1 MLSLNRGE
9 WSEIYVLLYLSDNPN
24 LKIVNSHLNA
34 IEESIFVVD
43 EIVYPY
49 RTKCKSAND
58 YAIDPKGCSA
68 TSNMKEEIYYYILN
82 APKGKGA
89 FSIEGNNGQ
98 ISGFLEGRKRI
109 KSSSKRKEDLV
120 ALVNDSISRKK
131 VKVSYSIK
139 SMLGSPATLLNSSS
153 ATNFI
158 YTVRGLKQHD
168 IEKINDIKS
177 RTKLKDRIQRIYDLG
192 GLIEF
197 SDVENPIFKENLKMI
212 DSQMPLYIGNA
223 LLESYI
229 DGDKSFFHLFQS
241 ANPELS
247 DAFVRKK
254 ICELLSAISFG
265 MFPNVPWNG
274 AHTVNGGF
282 LIVEKQGDVVL
293 LDSIYH
299 QNEVDDFLLHS
310 TKFDSPS
317 SSRYHMVEIARDMNS
332 DGVWH
337 FTLNLQVRYRY

>member
-1 MLSLNRGE
+1 
-9 WSEIYVLLYLSDNPN
+9 
-24 LKIVNSHLNA
+24 
-34 IEESIFVVD
+34 
-43 EIVYPY
+43 
-49 RTKCKSAND
+49 
-58 YAIDPKGCSA
+58 
-68 TSNMKEEIYYYILN
+68 
-82 APKGKGA
+82 
-89 FSIEGNNGQ
+89 
-98 ISGFLEGRKRI
+98 
-109 KSSSKRKEDLV
+109 
-120 ALVNDSISRKK
+120 
-131 VKVSYSIK
+131 
-139 SMLGSPATLLNSSS
+139 MLGSPATLLNSSS

-168 IEKINDIKS
+168 IEKINEIRS

-197 SDVENPIFKENLKMI
+197 SDVENAIFKDNLKMI

-229 DGDKSFFHLFQS
+229 DDDKSFHRLFQS

-274 AHTVNGGF
+274 TYTVNGGF
-282 LIVEKQGDVVL
+282 LIVVKQGDVVL

-317 SSRYHMVEIARDMNS
+317 SSRYHMVEIDRDKNNA
-332 DGVWH
+332 DEWH
-337 FTLNLQVRYRY
+337 FTLNLQIRYRH